1 MGQYSFTRA
10 EKLLKG
16 KDFISARKEG
26 KKVTGRNL
34 VVFFKKNNLGIRR
47 LGLAVSSKVGG
58 AVKRS
63 RIKRLLRE
71 FFRLNKELFPSSTD
85 IFISV
90 IRGFNPSGYKEV
102 EREFKLLKF

>member
-1 MGQYSFTRA
+1 
-10 EKLLKG
+10 
-16 KDFISARKEG
+16 
-26 KKVTGRNL
+26 
-34 VVFFKKNNLGIRR
+34 
-47 LGLAVSSKVGG
+47 VGG

-90 IRGFNPSGYKEV
+90 IRGFNPAGYKEV

>member
-10 EKLLKG
+10 ERLLKS

-90 IRGFNPSGYKEV
+90 IRGFNPAGYKEV